1 MIISKFT
8 EDSGGEI
15 ALALRAKIKSTVK
28 EHVINNF
35 FNANG
40 IRAIL
45 VHGAKGIVNHGF
57 ALVGLFCVQ
66 KRCKSFKLSQQSV
79 NYRQA
84 AHIRWVQL
92 SHFSFYYLSAGMICK
107 VVM

>member
-28 EHVINNF
+28 EHVIDNF

-57 ALVGLFCVQ
+57 ALVGLILCSKTMQIF
-66 KRCKSFKLSQQSV
+66 
-79 NYRQA
+79 
-84 AHIRWVQL
+84 
-92 SHFSFYYLSAGMICK
+92 
-107 VVM
+107 